1 MLKNKRT
8 LCLRKKLEKIGLY
21 APVLSWVFLFSV
33 SSWIIEDKSVMSQE
47 ANCRI
52 EAQTATGEFGLPP
65 VLSVYRGSGLNI
77 SFIPLSQKLRKVWL
91 DDPSQLTVDFDA
103 PLEKGASVIHLK
115 RINPL
120 NFSQIPKSDRTLL
133 TVITT
138 SSQGQQSRY
147 QFRLTYGNQGKPSCY
162 GVSVV
167 PDPVSLVAS
176 ASYLPI
182 ELESNLLAG
191 LAIAKSRGLISSEQG
206 NLALERRVKQY
217 ISLRKQGLEEEQAQ
231 QRAKISQG
239 FLDRLQELAASAASI
254 EQPVEELTSCI
265 SDDFAGLECLL
276 LD

>member
-1 MLKNKRT
+1 MLNSKRT
-8 LCLRKKLEKIGLY
+8 F
-21 APVLSWVFLFSV
+21 SVFSSVILFSISPWV
-33 SSWIIEDKSVMSQE
+33 TEPKSVMSQE

-91 DDPSQLTVDFDA
+91 DDPSHLTIDFDA

-120 NFSQIPKSDRTLL
+120 NFSQLPKSDRTLL

-138 SSQGQQSRY
+138 SPQGQQSRY

-167 PDPVSLVAS
+167 PDPVASVAS
-176 ASYLPI
+176 VSDLPV

-206 NLALERRVKQY
+206 NLVLERRVKQY
-217 ISLRKQGLEEEQAQ
+217 ISLRKQGMEEELAQ
-231 QRAKISQG
+231 TRAKISQG
-239 FLDRLQELAASAASI
+239 FLDRLQELAAST
-254 EQPVEELTSCI
+254 EQVKEELTSCI